1 MNRLWTSIVI
11 ILTITGIDI
20 WSYSILCDEE
30 AKISEIIDTVTSY
43 CENDDTE
50 SALAETENLSDQ
62 WEKSRRKM
70 SFFVS
75 DKTLDAVSD
84 SISKLPPLISS
95 GCDAQSAEAEYAK
108 QVLRR
113 THTREIPYIFNIF

>member
-50 SALAETENLSDQ
+50 SALAETENLSAQ

-95 GCDAQSAEAEYAK
+95 DCDEQSAEAEYAK

>member
-11 ILTITGIDI
+11 ILAITGIDI
-20 WSYSILCDEE
+20 WSYSILRDEE
-30 AKISEIIDTVTSY
+30 AKISGIIDTVTAY

-50 SALAETENLSDQ
+50 SALAETENLSAQ
-62 WEKSRRKM
+62 WEKSRHKM

-95 GCDAQSAEAEYAK
+95 GCDEQSAEAEYAK
-108 QVLRR
+108 QILRR
-113 THTREIPYIFNIF
+113 THTREIPHLYNIF